1 MTIRSFIRRF
11 FIALPVI
18 FLFTGCGAT
27 AVSPFAAPAPSAPAS
42 TEDRVLALVERMG
55 PGEKVGQMMMVGLMT
70 PVYDE
75 NCAYLQNEFT
85 IGNFIL
91 FDRNGDTAE
100 DVRVLTAALRQ
111 GNSSPVPLAIALDEE
126 GGAVS
131 RFESF
136 LPAPPA
142 AAELGAAGDSE
153 AARHEAQTTAREL
166 RALGITWN
174 LAPIAD
180 LGLSDGRSYG
190 DDPETVI
197 PFLRAAAAGY
207 REENFPFCLKHFP
220 GIGKGSADTHDS
232 AVTVDIPRDELQRED
247 LRPFAALIAETPP
260 TDFAVMVGHVRYPAL
275 DDVPAS
281 LSPAVITDLLRNELG
296 YDGVVITDNITMGAV
311 AQHYPPGEAARR
323 AIAAGADI
331 ILVSHDYGAAI
342 EAYNAILQA
351 LKTGAISEERIDT
364 SVKRI
369 LRMKLAHE
377 ETTKER

>member
-1 MTIRSFIRRF
+1 M
-11 FIALPVI
+11 
-18 FLFTGCGAT
+18 CG
-27 AVSPFAAPAPSAPAS
+27 
-42 TEDRVLALVERMG
+42 LI
-55 PGEKVGQMMMVGLMT
+55 T

-85 IGNFIL
+85 VGNFIL

-100 DVRVLTAALRQ
+100 DVRALTAALRQ

-131 RFESF
+131 RFASF
-136 LPAPPA
+136 LPTPPA

-153 AARHEAQTTAREL
+153 AARREAQTAAREL

-174 LAPIAD
+174 LAPVAD

-197 PFLRAAAAGY
+197 SFLRAAAAGY

-220 GIGKGSADTHDS
+220 GIGKGAADTHDS
-232 AVTVDIPRDELQRED
+232 AVTVDISRGELQREE
-247 LRPFAALIAETPP
+247 LRPFATLIAETPA

-275 DDVPAS
+275 DDAPAS
-281 LSPAVITDLLRNELG
+281 LSPVVITNLLRNELG

-323 AIAAGADI
+323 AIDAGADI
-331 ILVSHDYGAAI
+331 ILVSHEYEAAI
-342 EAYNAILQA
+342 EAYNAILQT
-351 LKTGAISEERIDT
+351 LKAGAISEDRIDA
-364 SVKRI
+364 SVRRI
-369 LRMKLAHE
+369 LRMKLAHL
-377 ETTKER
+377 KEAK

>member
-11 FIALPVI
+11 LIALPVL
-18 FLFTGCGAT
+18 FLFTGCRGIT
-27 AVSPFAAPAPSAPAS
+27 ALNPPPAPPADPV
-42 TEDRVLALVERMG
+42 EALLARLS
-55 PGEKVGQMMMVGLMT
+55 PAEKVGQMMMCGLIT

-85 IGNFIL
+85 VGNFIL

-100 DVRVLTAALRQ
+100 DVRALTAALRQ

-131 RFESF
+131 RFASF
-136 LPAPPA
+136 LPTPPA

-153 AARHEAQTTAREL
+153 AARREAQTAAREL

-174 LAPIAD
+174 LAPVAD

-220 GIGKGSADTHDS
+220 GIGKGAADTHDS

-247 LRPFAALIAETPP
+247 LRPFAALIAETPA

-275 DDVPAS
+275 DDAPAS

-323 AIAAGADI
+323 AIDAGADI
-331 ILVSHDYGAAI
+331 ILVSHEYEAAI
-342 EAYNAILQA
+342 EAYNAILQT
-351 LKTGAISEERIDT
+351 LKAGAISEERIDA
-364 SVKRI
+364 SVRRI
-369 LRMKLAHE
+369 LRMKLAHGE
-377 ETTKER
+377 KAK

>member
-11 FIALPVI
+11 LIALPVL
-18 FLFTGCGAT
+18 FLFTGCRGVT
-27 AVSPFAAPAPSAPAS
+27 ALNPPPAPPADPV
-42 TEDRVLALVERMG
+42 EALLARLS
-55 PGEKVGQMMMVGLMT
+55 PAEKVGQMMMCGLIT

-85 IGNFIL
+85 VGNFIL

-100 DVRVLTAALRQ
+100 DVRALTAALRQ

-131 RFESF
+131 RFASF
-136 LPAPPA
+136 LPTPPA

-153 AARHEAQTTAREL
+153 AARREAQTAAREL

-174 LAPIAD
+174 LAPVAD

-220 GIGKGSADTHDS
+220 GIGKGAADTHDS
-232 AVTVDIPRDELQRED
+232 AVTVDISRGELQREE
-247 LRPFAALIAETPP
+247 LRPFATLIAETPA

-275 DDVPAS
+275 DDAPAS
-281 LSPAVITDLLRNELG
+281 LSPVVITNLLRNELG
-296 YDGVVITDNITMGAV
+296 YDGVVITDNITMKAV
-311 AQHYPPGEAARR
+311 AARYSPGEAALR
-323 AIAAGADI
+323 AVHAGADI
-331 ILVSHDYGAAI
+331 ILVSHEYEAAI
-342 EAYNAILQA
+342 DAYNAILQA
-351 LKTGAISEERIDT
+351 LKSGIISEERIDA
-364 SVKRI
+364 SVRRI
-369 LRMKLAHE
+369 LRMKLAHPE
-377 ETTKER
+377 KTK

>member
-1 MTIRSFIRRF
+1 
-11 FIALPVI
+11 
-18 FLFTGCGAT
+18 
-27 AVSPFAAPAPSAPAS
+27 
-42 TEDRVLALVERMG
+42 MG

-100 DVRVLTAALRQ
+100 DVRALTAALRQ

-153 AARHEAQTTAREL
+153 TARHEAQTTAREL

-174 LAPIAD
+174 LAPVAD
-180 LGLSDGRSYG
+180 LGLSDGRSYS

-247 LRPFAALIAETPP
+247 LRPFAALIAETPA
-260 TDFAVMVGHVRYPAL
+260 TDFAVMVGHVRYPVL

-281 LSPAVITDLLRNELG
+281 LSPAVITDLLRKELG
-296 YDGVVITDNITMGAV
+296 YDGVVISDNITMGAV

-342 EAYNAILQA
+342 EAYNTILQA

>member
-11 FIALPVI
+11 LIALPVI
-18 FLFTGCGAT
+18 FLFTGCGAP
-27 AVSPFAAPAPSAPAS
+27 AISPFAAPASPAPPADPV
-42 TEDRVLALVERMG
+42 EALLARLS
-55 PGEKVGQMMMVGLMT
+55 PAEKVGQMMMCGLIT

-85 IGNFIL
+85 VGNFIL

-100 DVRVLTAALRQ
+100 DVRALTAALRQ

-131 RFESF
+131 RFASF

-153 AARHEAQTTAREL
+153 AARREAQTAAREL
-166 RALGITWN
+166 RSLGITWN
-174 LAPIAD
+174 LAPVAD

-190 DDPETVI
+190 DDPETVV

-220 GIGKGSADTHDS
+220 GIGKGAADTHDS
-232 AVTVDIPRDELQRED
+232 AVTVDISRGELQRED
-247 LRPFAALIAETPP
+247 LRPFAALIAETPA

-275 DDVPAS
+275 DDAPAS
-281 LSPAVITDLLRNELG
+281 LSPAVVTDLLRNELG
-296 YDGVVITDNITMGAV
+296 YDGVVITDNITMGAI

-323 AIAAGADI
+323 AIDAGADI
-331 ILVSHDYGAAI
+331 ILVSHEYEAAI

-351 LKTGAISEERIDT
+351 LKAGAISEERIDA
-364 SVKRI
+364 SVRRI
-369 LRMKLAHE
+369 LRMKLAHGE
-377 ETTKER
+377 KAK

>member
-11 FIALPVI
+11 LIALPVI
-18 FLFTGCGAT
+18 FLFTGCGAP
-27 AVSPFAAPAPSAPAS
+27 AISPFAAPASPAPPADPV
-42 TEDRVLALVERMG
+42 EALLARLS
-55 PGEKVGQMMMVGLMT
+55 PAEKVGQMMMCGLIT

-85 IGNFIL
+85 VGNFIL

-100 DVRVLTAALRQ
+100 DVRALTSALRQ

-131 RFESF
+131 RFASF

-153 AARHEAQTTAREL
+153 AARREAQTAAREL
-166 RALGITWN
+166 RSLGITWN
-174 LAPIAD
+174 LAPVAD

-190 DDPETVI
+190 DDPETVV

-220 GIGKGSADTHDS
+220 GIGKGAADTHDS
-232 AVTVDIPRDELQRED
+232 AVTVDISRGELQRED
-247 LRPFAALIAETPP
+247 LRPFAALIAETPA

-275 DDVPAS
+275 DDAPAS
-281 LSPAVITDLLRNELG
+281 LSPAVVTDLLRNELG
-296 YDGVVITDNITMGAV
+296 YDGVVITDNITMKAV
-311 AQHYPPGEAARR
+311 AARYSPEEAALR
-323 AIAAGADI
+323 AVAAGADI
-331 ILVSHDYGAAI
+331 ILVSHEYEAAI
-342 EAYNAILQA
+342 AAYNAILRA
-351 LKTGAISEERIDT
+351 LNTGVLPMERIDT
-364 SVKRI
+364 SVRRI

-377 ETTKER
+377 AAET

>member
-11 FIALPVI
+11 LIALPVI
-18 FLFTGCGAT
+18 FLFTGCRGVT
-27 AVSPFAAPAPSAPAS
+27 ALNPPPAPPADSVEALLARLAPA
-42 TEDRVLALVERMG
+42 
-55 PGEKVGQMMMVGLMT
+55 EKVGQMMMCGLIT

-85 IGNFIL
+85 VGNFIL

-100 DVRVLTAALRQ
+100 DVRALTAALRQ

-131 RFESF
+131 RFASF
-136 LPAPPA
+136 LPTPPA

-153 AARHEAQTTAREL
+153 AARREAQTAAREL
-166 RALGITWN
+166 RALGLTWN
-174 LAPIAD
+174 LAPVAD

-220 GIGKGSADTHDS
+220 GIGKGAADTHDS
-232 AVTVDIPRDELQRED
+232 AVTVDISRGELQREE
-247 LRPFAALIAETPP
+247 LRPFATLIAETPA

-275 DDVPAS
+275 DDAPAS
-281 LSPAVITDLLRNELG
+281 LSPVVITNLLRNELG
-296 YDGVVITDNITMGAV
+296 YDGVVITDNITMGAI

-323 AIAAGADI
+323 AIDAGADI
-331 ILVSHDYGAAI
+331 ILVSHEYEAAI
-342 EAYNAILQA
+342 EAYNAILQT
-351 LKTGAISEERIDT
+351 LKAGAISEDRIDA
-364 SVKRI
+364 SVRRI
-369 LRMKLAHE
+369 LRMKLAHL
-377 ETTKER
+377 KEAK

>member
-11 FIALPVI
+11 LIALPVI
-18 FLFTGCGAT
+18 FLFTGCRGVT
-27 AVSPFAAPAPSAPAS
+27 ALNPPPAPPADS
-42 TEDRVLALVERMG
+42 VEALLARLS
-55 PGEKVGQMMMVGLMT
+55 PAEKVGQMMMCGLMT

-85 IGNFIL
+85 VGNFIL

-100 DVRVLTAALRQ
+100 DVRALTAALRQ

-131 RFESF
+131 RFASF

-153 AARHEAQTTAREL
+153 AARREAQTASREL

-174 LAPIAD
+174 LAPVAD

-220 GIGKGSADTHDS
+220 GIGKGAADTHDS
-232 AVTVDIPRDELQRED
+232 AVTVDISRGELQREE
-247 LRPFAALIAETPP
+247 LRPFTTLIAETPA

-275 DDVPAS
+275 DDAPAS
-281 LSPAVITDLLRNELG
+281 LSPVVITDLLRNELG
-296 YDGVVITDNITMGAV
+296 YDGVVITDNITMGAI

-323 AIAAGADI
+323 AIDAGADI
-331 ILVSHDYGAAI
+331 ILVSHEYEAAI

-351 LKTGAISEERIDT
+351 LKAGSISEERIDA
-364 SVKRI
+364 SVRRI
-369 LRMKLAHE
+369 LRMKLAHL
-377 ETTKER
+377 KEAK

>member
-1 MTIRSFIRRF
+1 M
-11 FIALPVI
+11 
-18 FLFTGCGAT
+18 
-27 AVSPFAAPAPSAPAS
+27 
-42 TEDRVLALVERMG
+42 ALVERMG

>member
-1 MTIRSFIRRF
+1 
-11 FIALPVI
+11 
-18 FLFTGCGAT
+18 
-27 AVSPFAAPAPSAPAS
+27 
-42 TEDRVLALVERMG
+42 MG

-100 DVRVLTAALRQ
+100 DVRALTAALRR

-153 AARHEAQTTAREL
+153 TARHEAQTTAREL

-174 LAPIAD
+174 LAPVAD
-180 LGLSDGRSYG
+180 LGLSDGRSYS

-220 GIGKGSADTHDS
+220 GIGKGFADTHDS

-247 LRPFAALIAETPP
+247 LRPFAALIAETPA

-369 LRMKLAHE
+369 LRMKLAHVE
-377 ETTKER
+377 SAK

>member
-1 MTIRSFIRRF
+1 
-11 FIALPVI
+11 
-18 FLFTGCGAT
+18 
-27 AVSPFAAPAPSAPAS
+27 
-42 TEDRVLALVERMG
+42 MG

-100 DVRVLTAALRQ
+100 DVRALTAALRQ

-142 AAELGAAGDSE
+142 AAELGAAADSE
-153 AARHEAQTTAREL
+153 TARHEAQTATREL

-174 LAPIAD
+174 LAPVAD
-180 LGLSDGRSYG
+180 LGLSDGRSYS

-220 GIGKGSADTHDS
+220 GIGKGAADTHDS

-247 LRPFAALIAETPP
+247 LRPFAALIAETPA

-275 DDVPAS
+275 DDAPAS
-281 LSPAVITDLLRNELG
+281 LSPAVVTDLLRNELG

>member
-11 FIALPVI
+11 LIALPVI
-18 FLFTGCGAT
+18 FLFTGCRGVT
-27 AVSPFAAPAPSAPAS
+27 ALNPPPAPPADS
-42 TEDRVLALVERMG
+42 VEALLARLS
-55 PGEKVGQMMMVGLMT
+55 PAEKVGQMMMCGLMT

-85 IGNFIL
+85 VGNFIL

-100 DVRVLTAALRQ
+100 DVRALTAALRQ

-131 RFESF
+131 RFASF

-153 AARHEAQTTAREL
+153 AARREAQTASREL

-174 LAPIAD
+174 LAPVAD

-220 GIGKGSADTHDS
+220 GIGKGAADTHDS
-232 AVTVDIPRDELQRED
+232 AVTVDISRGELQREE
-247 LRPFAALIAETPP
+247 LRPFATLIAETPA

-275 DDVPAS
+275 DDAPAS
-281 LSPAVITDLLRNELG
+281 LSPVVITDLLRNELG
-296 YDGVVITDNITMGAV
+296 YDGVVITDNITMGAI

-323 AIAAGADI
+323 AIDAGADI
-331 ILVSHDYGAAI
+331 ILVSHEYEAAI

-351 LKTGAISEERIDT
+351 LKAGAISEERIDA
-364 SVKRI
+364 SVRRI
-369 LRMKLAHE
+369 LRMKLAHL
-377 ETTKER
+377 KEAK

>member
-1 MTIRSFIRRF
+1 M
-11 FIALPVI
+11 
-18 FLFTGCGAT
+18 
-27 AVSPFAAPAPSAPAS
+27 
-42 TEDRVLALVERMG
+42 ALVERMG

-100 DVRVLTAALRQ
+100 DVRALTAALRQ

-142 AAELGAAGDSE
+142 AAELGATGDSE
-153 AARHEAQTTAREL
+153 TARHEAQTTAREL

-174 LAPIAD
+174 LAPVAD

-247 LRPFAALIAETPP
+247 LRPFAALIAETPA
-260 TDFAVMVGHVRYPAL
+260 TDFAVMVGHVRYPVL

-342 EAYNAILQA
+342 EAYNTILQA